1 MTNQIQKQF
10 KKQKNMRKIT
20 LLMLLAFVAMF
31 TNAQI
36 ARYVK
41 VSTTGTGDGTS
52 WENAAGTADIQ
63 TQINAVAAETNQGT
77 VYFAAGTYLIS
88 AQIQLKN
95 NVQLMGG
102 YAADG
107 SGTRDL
113 LNNQTILDGQF
124 NKRILYTGDAS
135 PNVAFTKITKVDGF
149 ILQRG
154 SSSYG
159 SAAAISIGTVL
170 ENCIIRNNNGS
181 TFGAAVFI
189 KRHAT
194 ISSPTNGWNQGAALV
209 NCVIANNSSSSYAG
223 AIFVNQD
230 THFSLVNCVVAN
242 NKSTDATATTGVG
255 GLYWGTNVRFSRV
268 SNNIFYNNTATSGKT
283 NILLQVSNQ
292 VEAAVYNNYFSD
304 AAFSDVDFT
313 AANGNKLT
321 GDIASPGFAAP
332 TSFQG
337 HDAAKMTEIVAAD
350 WRLSSTSGLIGL
362 GSTASGRADIPYP
375 YVATTFGGVAR
386 AYTTVTTDVQGS
398 SRIINTTVEMGA
410 YEYNPVI
417 ITTASANV
425 SQGTVTAGVTVSKG
439 SSVTV
444 TATPEAGYKFT
455 KWNNGTSDVSTSAAY
470 TFVPAADVTMTAMFE
485 TDLGTGTKTPNQEL
499 AIRISGSNL
508 TINGNGNLEI
518 YNILGKRIANNQI
531 RQEMT
536 FRLDAGIYVVRLT
549 TQEGKKVQ
557 KIKID

>member
-1 MTNQIQKQF
+1 
-10 KKQKNMRKIT
+10 MRKIT
-20 LLMLLAFVAMF
+20 LLMLLAFAAMF

-36 ARYVK
+36 SRYVK
-41 VSTTGTGDGTS
+41 VSATGTGDGTS

-63 TQINAVAAETNQGT
+63 TQIDAVAVATNQGT
-77 VYFAAGTYLIS
+77 IYFAAGTYLIS
-88 AQIQLKN
+88 AQIKLKN

-181 TFGAAVFI
+181 TYGAAVFI

-209 NCVIANNSSSSYAG
+209 NCAVVNNSSSGYSA
-223 AIFVNQD
+223 AVFVNQD
-230 THFSLVNCVVAN
+230 THFSLINCVIAN
-242 NKSTDATATTGVG
+242 NKSTDATNGVG
-255 GLYWGTNVRFSRV
+255 GIYWGQNVRYSRV
-268 SNNIFYNNTATSGKT
+268 SNTIFSNNSAPTASKNNVVFQSTSEVQLA
-283 NILLQVSNQ
+283 IF
-292 VEAAVYNNYFSD
+292 NNYFSD
-304 AAFSDVDFT
+304 ASFVDADIT
-313 AANGNKLT
+313 AANGNKNAT
-321 GDIASPGFAAP
+321 DIASPGFAAP

-337 HDAAKMTEIVAAD
+337 YDAAKMTEIAAAN

-362 GSTASGRADIPYP
+362 GSTASGRADVPYP

-410 YEYNPVI
+410 YEYNPVVV
-417 ITTASANV
+417 TTASANV

-439 SSVTV
+439 TSVTV

-485 TDLGTGTKTPNQEL
+485 TDLGTATKTLNQEL
-499 AIRISGSNL
+499 SIRISGSNL

-518 YNILGKRIANNQI
+518 YNILGKRIANNEI
-531 RQEMT
+531 RQDMT
-536 FRLDAGIYVVRLT
+536 YRLDAGIYVVKLT
-549 TQEGKKVQ
+549 TQDGKKIQ

>member
-1 MTNQIQKQF
+1 
-10 KKQKNMRKIT
+10 MRKIT
-20 LLMLLAFVAMF
+20 LLMLLAFAAMF

-36 ARYVK
+36 SRYVK
-41 VSTTGTGDGTS
+41 VSATGTGDGTS

-63 TQINAVAAETNQGT
+63 TQIDAVAVATNQGT
-77 VYFAAGTYLIS
+77 IYFAAGTYLIS
-88 AQIQLKN
+88 AQIKLKN

-181 TFGAAVFI
+181 TYGAAVFI

-209 NCVIANNSSSSYAG
+209 NCAVVNNSSSGYSA
-223 AIFVNQD
+223 AVFVNQD
-230 THFSLVNCVVAN
+230 THFSLINCVIAN
-242 NKSTDATATTGVG
+242 NKSTDATNGVG
-255 GLYWGTNVRFSRV
+255 GIYWGQNVRYSRV
-268 SNNIFYNNTATSGKT
+268 SNTIFSNNSAPTASKNNVVFQSTSEVQLA
-283 NILLQVSNQ
+283 IF
-292 VEAAVYNNYFSD
+292 NNYFSD
-304 AAFSDVDFT
+304 ASFVDADIT
-313 AANGNKLT
+313 AANGNKNAT
-321 GDIASPGFAAP
+321 DIASPGFAAP

-337 HDAAKMTEIVAAD
+337 YDAAKMTEIAAAN

-362 GSTASGRADIPYP
+362 GSTASGRADVPYP

-410 YEYNPVI
+410 YEYNPVVV
-417 ITTASANV
+417 TTASANV

-439 SSVTV
+439 TSVTV

-470 TFVPAADVTMTAMFE
+470 TFVPVADVTMTAMFE
-485 TDLGTGTKTPNQEL
+485 TDLGTATKTLNQEL
-499 AIRISGSNL
+499 SIRISGSNL

-518 YNILGKRIANNQI
+518 YNILGKRIANNEI
-531 RQEMT
+531 RQDMT
-536 FRLDAGIYVVRLT
+536 YRLDAGIYVVKLT
-549 TQEGKKVQ
+549 TQDGKKIQ